1 MPRYLMTFCYDG
13 TCYHGWQ
20 KQHNGR
26 SIQATMERALGRMEA
41 PNPSI
46 TAAGRTDTGVHALAQ
61 KAHFDYP
68 DRMSTEQM
76 IKAFNSLLP
85 MDIKALEIMPVPD
98 AFHARFDA
106 CERGYRYL
114 LAKAPN
120 PFTRLYMGFIPHKP
134 VFFERLGQYIPVLL
148 GSHDFSSFGRA
159 NPNIPKRVCVLKDLQ
174 VSDMGDYLAFDL
186 LADRFLHNMVRR
198 IVGSLINFAAKDL
211 AVEELGRILAMADP
225 KQTLV
230 ETAPPEGLYLTRVG
244 YPAEKLER
252 GDQFPADLADD
263 ERVVTANVSFPR
275 RRESISSQFTH
286 LSSPF
291 PFQTSFSRLK

>member
-1 MPRYLMTFCYDG
+1 MTFCYDG

-134 VFFERLGQYIPVLL
+134 VFFERLGKYIPVLL
-148 GSHDFSSFGRA
+148 VRMTSLPSDAPTPTSPSASACSKTCRSATWEITWPLICWPIVFCTTWYAASS
-159 NPNIPKRVCVLKDLQ
+159 
-174 VSDMGDYLAFDL
+174 
-186 LADRFLHNMVRR
+186 
-198 IVGSLINFAAKDL
+198 AA
-211 AVEELGRILAMADP
+211 
-225 KQTLV
+225 
-230 ETAPPEGLYLTRVG
+230 
-244 YPAEKLER
+244 
-252 GDQFPADLADD
+252 
-263 ERVVTANVSFPR
+263 
-275 RRESISSQFTH
+275 
-286 LSSPF
+286 
-291 PFQTSFSRLK
+291 